1 MKEGGTLGHLMN
13 PIRETAPSQAI
24 GGYPALGQSMS
35 LHGNALQQTGYIEDP
50 NQMMLKELVP
60 EVGA

>member
-1 MKEGGTLGHLMN
+1 MKEGGTLGALMN

-35 LHGNALQQTGYIEDP
+35 LHGNAF
-50 NQMMLKELVP
+50 
-60 EVGA
+60 